1 MAESKQ
7 HWLDRNRPPRV
18 QITYDV
24 EIGNALEKKEI
35 PFVVGVMSDLSGDS
49 DISPAKV
56 KDRKFIEIDR
66 DNFNEV
72 MAKVGPTAKNVTVDD
87 KITKTEDG
95 KLKGGKIAF
104 TLAFHQMDDF
114 RPEALVQ
121 QIDPLRKLLEA
132 RVRLNDLLA
141 KLQGNDE
148 LNVKLFEIVASD
160 DKLSA
165 ISKETS
171 G

>member
-24 EIGNALEKKEI
+24 EIGNAIEKKDI

-72 MAKVGPTAKNVTVDD
+72 MAKVGPTAKNVIVDD
-87 KITKTEDG
+87 KISKNEDG
-95 KLKGGKIAF
+95 TPKGGKLAL
-104 TLAFHQMDDF
+104 TLAFSQMDDF

-148 LNVKLFEIVASD
+148 LNAKLLEIVASD
-160 DKLSA
+160 DKLTA
-165 ISKETS
+165 IKNETS
-171 G
+171 S

>member
-148 LNVKLFEIVASD
+148 LNAKLLEIVASD

>member
-49 DISPAKV
+49 DVSPAKV
-56 KDRKFIEIDR
+56 KDPKFVEIDR

-72 MAKVGPTAKNVTVDD
+72 MAKIAPTAKNVTVDD
-87 KITKTEDG
+87 RITKDENG
-95 KLKGGKIAF
+95 KLKGGKLSF
-104 TLAFHQMDDF
+104 TLGFSQMDDF

-148 LNVKLFEIVASD
+148 LNAKLLEIVASD

-165 ISKETS
+165 IQKETS

>member
-1 MAESKQ
+1 MADSKQ

-72 MAKVGPTAKNVTVDD
+72 MAKIGPTAKNITVED
-87 KITKTEDG
+87 KLTKDEHG
-95 KLKGGKIAF
+95 KLKGGKLAF
-104 TLAFHQMDDF
+104 TLAFSQMDDF

-121 QIDPLRKLLEA
+121 KIEPLKKLLDA

-148 LNVKLFEIVASD
+148 LNAKLLDIIESD
-160 DKLSA
+160 EKLSA
-165 ISKETS
+165 IQKETS